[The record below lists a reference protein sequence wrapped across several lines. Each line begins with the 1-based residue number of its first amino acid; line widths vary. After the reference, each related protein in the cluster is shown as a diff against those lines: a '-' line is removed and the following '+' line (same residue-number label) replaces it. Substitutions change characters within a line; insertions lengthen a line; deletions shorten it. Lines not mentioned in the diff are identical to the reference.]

1 MKIKILI
8 PVYNDFQ
15 SLSKLLD
22 DINSIISNSDINF
35 SAIII
40 NDASTDKEEITISD
54 KEKISSIKIINMK
67 TNNGHARGIATGL
80 KYIFENEVFDYVI
93 PMDGDG
99 EDRPEEI
106 LKFIELLNH
115 EPNKPIVGER
125 IKRSEGIIFKISYI
139 IHKLI
144 TFIFT
149 GHSIKFGNFTCL
161 PKSTVE
167 KMINEKATWS
177 SFSGSLTK
185 LEKNRSTI
193 PSIRGNRY
201 FGPSKMSFYN
211 LIKHSLSIIA
221 VFKSNVIIR
230 SILFFLIYL
239 FLIYENLS
247 YITMIPLVAVLALAI
262 SVLVISKREDMSEF
276 NNSPANIDNIKL
288 SNPNKA
294 IKTINNNMK
303 YT

>member
-1 MKIKILI
+1 MKIQILI

-22 DINSIISNSDINF
+22 DINSTISNSDINF
-35 SAIII
+35 SVIII

-106 LKFIELLNH
+106 LKFIELLKH
-115 EPNKPIVGER
+115 EPNKTIVGER

-177 SFSGSLTK
+177 SFSGALAK

-193 PSIRGNRY
+193 PSIRGERY
-201 FGPSKMSFYN
+201 FGPSKMSFFN

-221 VFKSNVIIR
+221 VFKTNVIIR
-230 SILFFLIYL
+230 SILFFLIYI
-239 FLIYENLS
+239 FLISENLS
-247 YITMIPLVAVLALAI
+247 YVTSIPLIGVLALAI
-262 SVLVISKREDMSEF
+262 SVLAISKRE
-276 NNSPANIDNIKL
+276 NIEELNESL
-288 SNPNKA
+288 SNIENIEE
-294 IKTINNNMK
+294 IK
-303 YT
+303 